1 MPDRKEPRGDRLRA
15 TLPEIDS
22 LLPDTMAVD
31 ATLADVVRDEWRK
44 TATTMPEVSELEG
57 LSLVEEIGQGGMGV
71 VYRAVQ
77 KALDREVAVKLL
89 HPKNKWTNADYER
102 FYQEVTLAASLNHPN
117 IAHIHWVK
125 REGTLL
131 YFVMEFI
138 HGHSLSELLLTRPL
152 EVEDLAHVFGQVCA
166 GLSHAHERGVVHRD
180 LKPGNILVEDT
191 GTFPKSS
198 SPGLASK
205 PRPGRAVL
213 VDFGLAAKAGES
225 SLNTDGLLMGTP
237 AYMSP
242 EQANGAPT
250 DHRTDIYALGVTLFE
265 TLTGRVPFSAPTPLA
280 MALKHISDTP
290 PDPRELVPSIPKAF
304 AALTNRMLE
313 KDPDAR
319 PQSAFEVHDAME
331 EALRLRSNSITFAST
346 PTEIPGL
353 SSREV
358 TVLAVAIES
367 FLPAVYDQPL
377 TRTSFVLESWL
388 QLVHEA
394 VTAHGGLV
402 VKQEAALL
410 TAVFNWPERH
420 EDHPHRAV
428 SALGHLISAMRVF
441 NRTHGSQLAFTAG
454 LEVGEVFIGRIE
466 GAPMPSCF
474 GPALD
479 TAQRLSTVLNCGIG
493 IVGPTLGDTVGDAI
507 PVEPLIGVAED
518 IGAASR
524 IEPGHFED

>member
-1 MPDRKEPRGDRLRA
+1 M
-15 TLPEIDS
+15 PEIDS
-22 LLPDTMAVD
+22 LLPDTLAVD
-31 ATLADVVRDEWRK
+31 ATLADVIRDEWPRSSE
-44 TATTMPEVSELEG
+44 TMPELSELEG
-57 LSLVEEIGQGGMGV
+57 LAIIEEIGQGGMGV

-89 HPKNKWTNADYER
+89 HPKNKWTNVDYER

-125 REGTLL
+125 REGKLL

-152 EVEDLAHVFGQVCA
+152 QIEDLVHVFGQVCS
-166 GLSHAHERGVVHRD
+166 GLSHAHERSIVHRD
-180 LKPGNILVEDT
+180 LKPGNILVENASA
-191 GTFPKSS
+191 FSPSS
-198 SPGLASK
+198 SPGVNSQSDL
-205 PRPGRAVL
+205 GRAVL

-225 SLNTDGLLMGTP
+225 SLNHAGLLMGTP

-265 TLTGRVPFSAPTPLA
+265 ALTGRVPFSAPTPLA

-304 AALTNRMLE
+304 ATLANRMLD

-319 PQSAFEVHDAME
+319 PQTAFEVRNAME
-331 EALRLRSNSITFAST
+331 EALRVRSNSVTFPAT
-346 PTEIPGL
+346 PAEIPGL

-388 QLVHEA
+388 QLVQEA
-394 VTAHGGLV
+394 VAPHGGV
-402 VKQEAALL
+402 IVKQEAALL
-410 TAVFNWPERH
+410 TAVFNWPERQESH
-420 EDHPHRAV
+420 WLRAV
-428 SALGHLISAMRVF
+428 SALGQLISAMQVF
-441 NRTHGSQLAFTAG
+441 NRTVGSQLAFTAG
-454 LEVGEVFIGRIE
+454 LEVGEIFIGRIE
-466 GAPMPSCF
+466 GAAMPTCF
-474 GPALD
+474 GPTLD
-479 TAQRLSTVLNCGIG
+479 TAQKLSTVLNCGIG
-493 IVGPTLGDTVGDAI
+493 IVGPTFGDTVGDELAI
-507 PVEPLIGVAED
+507 EPLIGVAD
-518 IGAASR
+518 DLGAASR
-524 IEPGHFED
+524 IDPVRFDQ